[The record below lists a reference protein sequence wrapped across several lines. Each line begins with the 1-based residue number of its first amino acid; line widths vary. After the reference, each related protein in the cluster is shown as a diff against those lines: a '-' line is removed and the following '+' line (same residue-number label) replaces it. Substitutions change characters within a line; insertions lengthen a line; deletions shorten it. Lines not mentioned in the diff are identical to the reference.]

1 MDEEE
6 VKRKKVKK
14 MAIEIAFNVLLETV
28 FNVMDVVLQFLYHF
42 V

>member
-1 MDEEE
+1 MDEE

-14 MAIEIAFNVLLETV
+14 MAIEIAINVLIETV
-28 FNVMDVVLQFLYHF
+28 FNVMDVILQFLYHF